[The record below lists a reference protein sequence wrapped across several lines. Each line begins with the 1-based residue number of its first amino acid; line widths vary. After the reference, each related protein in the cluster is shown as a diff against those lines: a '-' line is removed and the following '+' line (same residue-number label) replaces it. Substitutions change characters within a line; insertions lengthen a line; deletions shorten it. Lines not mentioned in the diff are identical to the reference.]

1 MKDSIVAECRQAALA
16 FQELET
22 VAEAIEAA
30 CVVCIRAIQQG
41 RTLYFCGNG
50 GSAAD
55 AQHFAAELVGRYHK
69 ERLAFRAVALT
80 VDSSVLTSV
89 GNDYGFEEVFSR
101 QVEGF
106 VREGDVLVAISTSGD
121 SVNILRAIEV
131 AKKLGARTIGL
142 TGRDGGKM
150 MHLCDVVICA
160 PDRDV
165 PHIQELHTAIGHILC
180 GEIEGACCA

>member
-1 MKDSIVAECRQAALA
+1 MKGSIVAECRKAALA

-69 ERLAFRAVALT
+69 ERLA
-80 VDSSVLTSV
+80 
-89 GNDYGFEEVFSR
+89 
-101 QVEGF
+101 
-106 VREGDVLVAISTSGD
+106 
-121 SVNILRAIEV
+121 
-131 AKKLGARTIGL
+131 
-142 TGRDGGKM
+142 
-150 MHLCDVVICA
+150 
-160 PDRDV
+160 
-165 PHIQELHTAIGHILC
+165 
-180 GEIEGACCA
+180 

>member
-1 MKDSIVAECRQAALA
+1 MKDSIVAECRKAALA

-89 GNDYGFEEVFSR
+89 GNDYGFKEVFSR

-106 VREGDVLVAISTSGD
+106 VKEGDVSIFGEVLSRAYVHAAEYLPAVCGYDLASAQSAGFGHPGRAAFQSTEAYERIDLFGQPDGIS
-121 SVNILRAIEV
+121 
-131 AKKLGARTIGL
+131 GL
-142 TGRDGGKM
+142 
-150 MHLCDVVICA
+150 A
-160 PDRDV
+160 
-165 PHIQELHTAIGHILC
+165 
-180 GEIEGACCA
+180 